1 MPEKELK
8 ELQKQYDALSK
19 DYEAINRRLAI
30 TESMNSWSKTLTGEE
45 IDDIVMQKITMEMVH
60 FYSKAGFNP
69 LSFIHLVSSFAV
81 EYNIHEEVDEEEK
94 EALDSYYDMI
104 PVSLR
109 EMLKL
114 GMRTSTVLHRSIR
127 EFLEVLEEFELE
139 RDDDE

>member
-60 FYSKAGFNP
+60 FYSKAGINP

-81 EYNIHEEVDEEEK
+81 
-94 EALDSYYDMI
+94 
-104 PVSLR
+104 
-109 EMLKL
+109 
-114 GMRTSTVLHRSIR
+114 
-127 EFLEVLEEFELE
+127 
-139 RDDDE
+139 